1 MSLRSARPQ
10 SLANVT
16 YLELV
21 LHSTV
26 AGSAFS
32 RSFGTPK
39 QRPIQ
44 VFGLRIV
51 SALSAPY
58 STRSVLGMKA
68 AKYQL
73 ARVHDRAGSIGNHDV
88 KRKARLDLRSG
99 HDCRI
104 IANRVD
110 RWAELPSDHLSRSGK
125 YLGDMTAST
134 ATANGEIG
142 RAMDSSQVEQLPAIR
157 ARCRRLRIRR
167 ERRLTFVRRA
177 RRPTHQRRLPAS
189 RFLVCKLDT

>member
-32 RSFGTPK
+32 RSFGNPGVRIENRVCVIRAVFDEVSTGHESCEV
-39 QRPIQ
+39 PI
-44 VFGLRIV
+44 G
-51 SALSAPY
+51 A
-58 STRSVLGMKA
+58 
-68 AKYQL
+68 
-73 ARVHDRAGSIGNHDV
+73 VHDRAGSIGNHDV

-134 ATANGEIG
+134 ATANVEIG

>member
-73 ARVHDRAGSIGNHDV
+73 ARF
-88 KRKARLDLRSG
+88 
-99 HDCRI
+99 
-104 IANRVD
+104 
-110 RWAELPSDHLSRSGK
+110 
-125 YLGDMTAST
+125 TT
-134 ATANGEIG
+134 
-142 RAMDSSQVEQLPAIR
+142 
-157 ARCRRLRIRR
+157 
-167 ERRLTFVRRA
+167 ERDPLET
-177 RRPTHQRRLPAS
+177 T
-189 RFLVCKLDT
+189 T